1 MMQMF
6 FLISTIC
13 GSNYDSKND
22 RVYSSTYEFFH
33 AFHLDHNVM
42 LVPSNFSFSPLF
54 LSIPPSPYFYQFLLF
69 LIFINSSISLFL
81 SIPPSPYFYQF
92 LLPLI
97 FINSF
102 SSPNFSFV
110 FYYEKQISICFERKI
125 VDGTNVLFDL
135 NDLWKKLRFE
145 K

>member
-102 SSPNFSFV
+102 SSPNLSVPSSLFFIMRSK
-110 FYYEKQISICFERKI
+110 YQYISKGKSIY
-125 VDGTNVLFDL
+125 DANVLFDL
-135 NDLWKKLRFE
+135 NDLWK
-145 K
+145 